1 MDEPFIGT
9 IMFVPYNFAPKNW
22 AFCSGQLLQIATNQA
37 LFSLLGTTY
46 GGNGQITFA
55 LPNLQGRAPIG
66 YGQGNGLSNISIGQA
81 GGQENVTLTLAEMPA
96 HTHTGNV
103 ILGSGL
109 ANNANGTGNN
119 FAANTGGT
127 SIYNSGALGDDMAAN
142 VTIVSIGGNQPH
154 NNMSPFLVLNCC
166 ICLAGLYPSRN

>member
-9 IMFVPYNFAPKNW
+9 IMFVPYNFAPRNW
-22 AFCSGQLLQIATNQA
+22 AFCTGQQLQIATNLA
-37 LFSLLGTTY
+37 LFSLLGTIY
-46 GGNGQITFA
+46 GGNGQTTFA

-66 YGQGNGLSNISIGQA
+66 YGQGPGFPNIFLGQT
-81 GGQENVTLTLAEMPA
+81 GGQENVTLLQSEIPA

-109 ANNANGTGNN
+109 ANNANGAGNN

-127 SIYNSGALGDDMAAN
+127 SIYNSGSIGDNMATNLNINAA
-142 VTIVSIGGNQPH
+142 GGNQSH
-154 NNMSPFLVLNCC
+154 NNMSPYLVLNCC
-166 ICLAGLYPSRN
+166 ISLFGIFPSRN